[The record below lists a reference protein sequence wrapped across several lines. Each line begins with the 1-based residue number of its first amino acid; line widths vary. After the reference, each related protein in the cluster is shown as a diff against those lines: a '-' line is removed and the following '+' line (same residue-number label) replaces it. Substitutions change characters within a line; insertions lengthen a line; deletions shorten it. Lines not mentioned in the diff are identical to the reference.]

1 MTRQLWRIAAV
12 TQDHAADDLSGQ
24 GAKATG
30 GRWNARGTAVVY
42 TSANIALASLETL
55 AHLELQGLPL
65 NRYLVRI
72 DVPDDVDD
80 ARTILAVPPG
90 WDAQPYGLPSV
101 QAGTAWCRA
110 NATALLEV
118 PSVLVPEEVNVLI
131 NPRHPDSAR
140 LRATVLRKW
149 LADPRVHV
157 SRG

>member
-1 MTRQLWRIAAV
+1 MTRPLWRIAAV
-12 TQDHAADDLSGQ
+12 TKQYGAQDLSGK
-24 GAKATG
+24 GAELTG
-30 GRWNARGTAVVY
+30 GRWNAAGTPVVY

-55 AHLELQGLPL
+55 ARLGLDTLPL

-72 DVPDDVDD
+72 DVPDDVYD
-80 ARTILAVPPG
+80 ARTVLAPPPG
-90 WDAQPYGLPSV
+90 WDAQPYGLPSI

-118 PSVLVPEEVNVLI
+118 PSVLVPEEANLLI

-140 LRATVLRKW
+140 LRATLLRKW
-149 LADPRVHV
+149 LVAPNV